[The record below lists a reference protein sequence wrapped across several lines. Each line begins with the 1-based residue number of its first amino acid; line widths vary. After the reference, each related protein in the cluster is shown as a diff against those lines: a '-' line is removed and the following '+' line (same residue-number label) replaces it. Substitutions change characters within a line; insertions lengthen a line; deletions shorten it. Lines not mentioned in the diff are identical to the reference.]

1 MLLLTILLLIILAV
15 LYILVVMLESGIF
28 AVAKFSSVKP
38 LTGTIVQYYATFST
52 NFEEK
57 KIDAVVVLIVLF
69 KFFVWTSTVYYKV
82 PVFIKVYKSTLVFS
96 NKIYDCFVG
105 YSFLDHAELKTV

>member
-1 MLLLTILLLIILAV
+1 MYMLLLTTTLN
-15 LYILVVMLESGIF
+15 YSCCILVVMLESGIF

-69 KFFVWTSTVYYKV
+69 KFFV
-82 PVFIKVYKSTLVFS
+82 
-96 NKIYDCFVG
+96 
-105 YSFLDHAELKTV
+105 